1 VVTAIDN
8 LEAML
13 ARGQDNAL
21 LRYSLGAEHFKR
33 DELGPAM
40 VHLRQALV
48 HDPRYSAA
56 YKLLG
61 QALAA
66 SGDTVQALRTYEDG
80 IRVAEDR
87 GDVQTAKEMRV
98 FLKRLEKQAPTHP

>member
-1 VVTAIDN
+1 MALIDN
-8 LEAML
+8 LVAML

-21 LRYSLGAEHFKR
+21 LRYSLGAEYLKR
-33 DELGPAM
+33 EEFAAAIE
-40 VHLRQALV
+40 HLRQALA

-66 SGDTVQALRTYEDG
+66 SGDTAQAIRTYEEG

-87 GDVQTAKEMRV
+87 GDVQAAKEMRV
-98 FLKRLEKQAPTHP
+98 FLKRLQR

>member
-1 VVTAIDN
+1 VALIDN
-8 LEAML
+8 LVAML

-21 LRYSLGAEHFKR
+21 LRYSLGAEYLKR
-33 DELGPAM
+33 EQFAPAIE
-40 VHLRQALV
+40 HLRQALA

-66 SGDTVQALRTYEDG
+66 SGDTAEAIRAYEEG
-80 IRVAEDR
+80 IRVAEDK
-87 GDVQTAKEMRV
+87 GDVQAAREMRV
-98 FLKRLEKQAPTHP
+98 FLKRLQR